1 MTNTKVLINSA
12 IAGVLALGAVA
23 GAAAADHSKDEKCA
37 GIVKVGINDC
47 TTSTNACG
55 KQVQVDSHP
64 EAWIWVPKGTCDKVV
79 GGRIT
84 DVKTPDGM

>member
-37 GIVKVGINDC
+37 RIVKAGVNDC

-55 KQVQVDSHP
+55 KQVPVDSHP
-64 EAWIWVPKGTCDKVV
+64 EAWIWVPRGTCDKIV

-84 DVKTPDGM
+84 NVKTPDGV